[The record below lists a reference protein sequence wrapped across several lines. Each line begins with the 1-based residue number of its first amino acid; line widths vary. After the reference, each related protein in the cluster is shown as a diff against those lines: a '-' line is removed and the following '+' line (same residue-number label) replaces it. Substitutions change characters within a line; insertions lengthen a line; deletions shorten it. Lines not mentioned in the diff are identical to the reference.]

1 MHITIVFLPS
11 KETGKGGFLLRK
23 IPVIF
28 IAVFLLA
35 GCWDQNQ
42 LNDNRLVNG
51 ISFDK
56 AEESDQILGTV
67 RAINIRSAGGGKFE
81 VMDEFYETENETV
94 TQLAVDLQDKVSGNM
109 DVGKAFV
116 IIVGEELAQTKGI
129 TSLVEP
135 ILRSTRGYISS
146 RIVIS
151 EGKGHEILSLKL
163 EDSPI
168 VFEVDNLLT
177 GGTKGTSIPKET
189 TFTAWNEISDKT
201 NDIFLPYIKKD
212 NQDKVMLAGSAL
224 FNGDKFTGD
233 TLTTSQTSLLLILRN
248 ELGNRALLSIK
259 SDELSQPFTI
269 VIDNAKTKMDV
280 KKENGKVT
288 CTVTAN
294 LQARIQSYYEEKPS
308 EDLKSL
314 NTLASKELTKKAKE
328 LTDLLIKANSDA
340 LGIAKDLSTK
350 YPDSWNA
357 EAWKQDYQQVTIKP
371 KVNVEILGSNNLK

>member
-1 MHITIVFLPS
+1 M
-11 KETGKGGFLLRK
+11 RK

-28 IAVFLLA
+28 IAMFLLA

-81 VMDEFYETENETV
+81 VKDEFYETENETV
-94 TQLAVDLQDKVSGNM
+94 TQLAIDLQNKVSGNM

-151 EGKGHEILSLKL
+151 EGKGNEILSLKL
-163 EDSPI
+163 DDSPI

-177 GGTKGTSIPKET
+177 GGTKETSIPKET
-189 TFTAWNEISDKT
+189 TFTIWNDISDTTK
-201 NDIFLPYIKKD
+201 DVFLPYIKKD

-233 TLTTSQTSLLLILRN
+233 TLTPSQTSLLLILRN
-248 ELGNRALLSIK
+248 ELENRALFSIK
-259 SDELSQPFTI
+259 SEELSQPFTI
-269 VIDNAKTKMDV
+269 AINNAKTKMDV
-280 KKENGKVT
+280 KKKNGKVT
-288 CTVTAN
+288 CTITAD
-294 LQARIQSYYEEKPS
+294 LQARIQSYYEENPS
-308 EDLKSL
+308 EDLKNL
-314 NTLASKELTKKAKE
+314 NTLASKKLTKKAKE

-340 LGIAKDLSTK
+340 LGIAKELSTK
-350 YPDSWNA
+350 HPESWNA

-371 KVNVEILGSNNLK
+371 KVNVEILGTNNLK

>member
-1 MHITIVFLPS
+1 
-11 KETGKGGFLLRK
+11 LRK

-28 IAVFLLA
+28 IAMFLLA

-42 LNDNRLVNG
+42 LKDNRLVNG

-56 AEESDQILGTV
+56 AEESDHILGTV

-94 TQLAVDLQDKVSGNM
+94 TQLAVDLQNKVSGNM

-116 IIVGEELAQTKGI
+116 IVVGEELAQTKGI
-129 TSLVEP
+129 SSLVEP

-151 EGKGHEILSLKL
+151 EGKGSEILSLKH
-163 EDSPI
+163 EASPI
-168 VFEVDNLLT
+168 VFEVDDLLT

-189 TFTAWNEISDKT
+189 TFTVWNDISDKT
-201 NDIFLPYIKKD
+201 NDVFLPYIKKD
-212 NQDKVMLAGSAL
+212 KQDKVMLAGAAL

-233 TLTTSQTSLLLILRN
+233 TLTTNQTSLLLILRN
-248 ELGNRALLSIK
+248 ELENRAIFSIK
-259 SDELSQPFTI
+259 SEELSQPFTI
-269 VIDNAKTKMDV
+269 AIDNAKTKMDV

-288 CTVTAN
+288 CTITTDLHAM
-294 LQARIQSYYEEKPS
+294 IQSYYEEKPS
-308 EDLKSL
+308 QDLKNL
-314 NTLASKELTKKAKE
+314 NTIASKKLTKKAKE

-340 LGIAKDLSTK
+340 LGIAKELSTK
-350 YPDSWNA
+350 HPESWNA

-371 KVNVEILGSNNLK
+371 KVNVEIIGTNNLK